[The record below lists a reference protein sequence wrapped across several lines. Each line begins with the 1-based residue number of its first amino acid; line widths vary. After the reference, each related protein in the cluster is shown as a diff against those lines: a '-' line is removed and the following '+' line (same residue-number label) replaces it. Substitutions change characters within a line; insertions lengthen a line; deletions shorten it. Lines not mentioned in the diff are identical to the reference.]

1 MILGGYCVEVPPLP
15 IPNRVVK
22 LNYADGTAVTC
33 GRVGNRHFDAPRE
46 ILGRFFVLRT
56 RIFSLILRITNCINN
71 TQMGALSFY
80 FIKTFKSVSLERKM
94 IQIIA
99 YVKKNVPL

>member
-46 ILGRFFVLRT
+46 ILGRFFVLEN
-56 RIFSLILRITNCINN
+56 SLVQEKKIVNLKPKKKCIS
-71 TQMGALSFY
+71 GF
-80 FIKTFKSVSLERKM
+80 
-94 IQIIA
+94 
-99 YVKKNVPL
+99 

>member
-33 GRVGNRHFDAPRE
+33 GRVGNRHFDAPRK
-46 ILGRFFVLRT
+46 ILGRFFVWCGIEDLNERY
-56 RIFSLILRITNCINN
+56 IFLVIF
-71 TQMGALSFY
+71 MF
-80 FIKTFKSVSLERKM
+80 F
-94 IQIIA
+94 
-99 YVKKNVPL
+99 